1 VSATH
6 LRILSSNTSSPRPP
20 SPPLPPHPALRSDF
34 LCSKV
39 INDEKDDLDIE
50 EDFGE
55 GSSSNIIIAQTDFDY
70 LPVATED
77 DEEEKAQL

>member
-1 VSATH
+1 M
-6 LRILSSNTSSPRPP
+6 LRILSSNTSSP
-20 SPPLPPHPALRSDF
+20 SPLPPPALRSDF

>member
-1 VSATH
+1 M
-6 LRILSSNTSSPRPP
+6 LRILSSNTSSP
-20 SPPLPPHPALRSDF
+20 PPLHPPALRSDF